1 MTLRDPS
8 TPSHNGKISQSLYNH
23 STMTQTIYI
32 GADHAGWE
40 LKEELEITLKEEG
53 YNVVDMGNQSLV
65 KDDDYP
71 RFGHAVAKRVVTDE
85 GSHGIV
91 ICGSAQ
97 GICIV
102 ANKVRGARAA
112 TGYSEDAAKSARSD
126 DNSNIL
132 CLPGRHVTFKEA
144 KKIVDMW
151 LGTAFSGE
159 ERHVRRLKEVEEIE
173 SQEFAT

>member
-1 MTLRDPS
+1 M
-8 TPSHNGKISQSLYNH
+8 NK
-23 STMTQTIYI
+23 QTIYI
-32 GADHAGWE
+32 GADRAGWE
-40 LKEELEITLKEEG
+40 LKEALEAYLSEEE
-53 YNVVDMGNQSLV
+53 YNVVDMGNQALV

-91 ICGSAQ
+91 ICGNAQ

-112 TGYSEDAAKSARSD
+112 TGFNADVARSARTD
-126 DNSNIL
+126 DNSNVL
-132 CLPGRHVTFKEA
+132 CLPGRHLDVKQAKE
-144 KKIVDMW
+144 IVDAW
-151 LGTAFSGE
+151 LHTDFSGE

-173 SQEFAT
+173 SQEFGS

>member
-1 MTLRDPS
+1 M
-8 TPSHNGKISQSLYNH
+8 N
-23 STMTQTIYI
+23 TQTIYI

-40 LKEELEITLKEEG
+40 LKEALEEYLREKN
-53 YNVVDMGNQSLV
+53 YNVVDMGNRDLV

-91 ICGSAQ
+91 ICGNAQ

-112 TGYSEDAAKSARSD
+112 TGFNEDVAKSARTD

-132 CLPGRHVTFKEA
+132 CLPGRHVAFPEA

-151 LGTAFSGE
+151 LETEFSGE
-159 ERHVRRLKEVEEIE
+159 ERHVRRLKEVEDIE
-173 SQEFAT
+173 KQEFGV